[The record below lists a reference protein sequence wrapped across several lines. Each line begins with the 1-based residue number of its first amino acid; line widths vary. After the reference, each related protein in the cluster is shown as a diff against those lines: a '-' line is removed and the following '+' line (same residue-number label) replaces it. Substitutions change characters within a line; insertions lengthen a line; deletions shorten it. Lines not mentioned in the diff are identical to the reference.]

1 MTQQQLGCRQK
12 VEGVATENVRVEGV
26 APENVGVKRKKCT
39 GKENVGVK
47 RKRPV
52 SCAIVSD
59 SPIGVEST
67 GPSRSIVSSDTPVPL
82 SLDRLRNFVLFKAYD
97 VIGSGGYRRFV
108 LKNKNNGESWAT
120 VLYND
125 TQYVSRHVRATLL
138 LVNRLQY
145 TASCVKLHKLCQ
157 RVIND
162 LNPPTISTHGWCICA
177 LTGMRT
183 ENTTQLGRTSKG
195 DACHVHRKF
204 FKFFC
209 MLWFIARIDL
219 CVKYFTMQ
227 WLQQHNGGEKQNIQ
241 CLCEKLQGDTLYVQ
255 NMCDKFAHAVAHVSA
270 SVLSHIEHMGQA
282 NLLNIT
288 A

>member
-1 MTQQQLGCRQK
+1 MSL
-12 VEGVATENVRVEGV
+12 VAES
-26 APENVGVKRKKCT
+26 
-39 GKENVGVK
+39 VGVK
-47 RKRPV
+47 RKRSVVVDKRDSNEKTIGPV
-52 SCAIVSD
+52 SSVEVSD
-59 SPIGVEST
+59 SIIVEDSS
-67 GPSRSIVSSDTPVPL
+67 GPCRSVASNDTTAPL
-82 SLDRLRNFVLFKAYD
+82 SIDRLRNFILFKAYD

-108 LKNKNNGESWAT
+108 LKNKNNGENWAT
-120 VLYND
+120 TLYND

-138 LVNRLQY
+138 LVNRLQF

-183 ENTTQLGRTSKG
+183 ENTTQLGRSNKG

-227 WLQQHNGGEKQNIQ
+227 WLQKHNGDEEQNIQ
-241 CLCEKLQGDTLYVQ
+241 SLCEKLQKDTVYVQ
-255 NMCDKFAHAVAHVSA
+255 NMCDKFAHAVSHVST
-270 SVLSHIEHMGQA
+270 SVLSHIDHMGQA
-282 NLLNIT
+282 NLLNT
-288 A
+288 AA

>member
-1 MTQQQLGCRQK
+1 MGAVIGEKQNNC
-12 VEGVATENVRVEGV
+12 
-26 APENVGVKRKKCT
+26 ENVGA
-39 GKENVGVK
+39 K
-47 RKRPV
+47 RKRDPV
-52 SCAIVSD
+52 EMGTTVSGTFVSVSD
-59 SPIGVEST
+59 SSTPTAPVE
-67 GPSRSIVSSDTPVPL
+67 PPRHIPSSDVTAPL
-82 SLDRLRNFVLFKAYD
+82 SIDRLRNFVLFKAYD

-108 LKNKNNGESWAT
+108 LKNKNNGENWAT
-120 VLYND
+120 TLYND
-125 TQYVSRHVRATLL
+125 TQYVSRYVRTTLL

-183 ENTTQLGRTSKG
+183 ENTTQLGRSSKG

-227 WLQQHNGGEKQNIQ
+227 WLQKHNGGEEQNIQ
-241 CLCEKLQGDTLYVQ
+241 CLCEKLQADLVYVQ
-255 NMCDKFAHAVAHVSA
+255 NMCDKFAYAVSHVSA

-282 NLLNIT
+282 NMLNT
-288 A
+288 AA